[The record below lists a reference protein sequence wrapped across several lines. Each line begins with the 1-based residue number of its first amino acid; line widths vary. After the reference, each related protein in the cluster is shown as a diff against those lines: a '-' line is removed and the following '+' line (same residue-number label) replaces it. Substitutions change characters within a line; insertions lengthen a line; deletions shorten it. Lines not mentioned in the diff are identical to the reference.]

1 MMFCLNRRAL
11 LGALSLP
18 LLPLP
23 VLAAATAVPKP
34 VPVPVPAGSLWRYDL
49 FPSALTQPR
58 RVDVWLPPGYEGG
71 GERLRVLYM
80 HDGQNLF
87 DPASTPFG
95 EWGVDEAMV
104 RLMGEGA
111 VKPAIVV
118 GVWNTQYRRREYL
131 PQAPYEQVPA
141 EVRAAYEAGSGGP
154 ALSDGYVD
162 FLVKE
167 LKPFIDATHRTKQG
181 PADTS
186 IMGSSM
192 GGLISLYALIRHPT
206 VFGAAGCVSTHWP
219 SVGNADWIKSGDP
232 RMVTIADTFIAWVKA
247 NLPRAGQHRIY
258 FDLGNAELDSFY
270 PPFQAKVDAFMPDL
284 GYVQGKDWVTKLYEG
299 EPHNEVAWRKRVDM
313 PLRFLLGVS

>member
-1 MMFCLNRRAL
+1 MMFQPSRRAL

-18 LLPLP
+18 FLPLP
-23 VLAAATAVPKP
+23 VLAAGGVVPKP
-34 VPVPVPAGSLWRYDL
+34 VPVPVSAGSLWRYDL
-49 FPSALTQPR
+49 FPSALTAPR

-71 GERLRVLYM
+71 TQSFSVLYM

-95 EWGVDEAMV
+95 EWGVDEAMA
-104 RLMGEGA
+104 RLLGEGA

-118 GVWNTQYRRREYL
+118 GVWNTKYRSREYL
-131 PQAPYEQVPA
+131 PQAPYETVPA
-141 EVRAAYEAGSGGP
+141 DIRADYEKGSGGP

-167 LKPFIDATHRTKQG
+167 LKPFIDATYRTRSG
-181 PADTS
+181 PADTA

-192 GGLISLYALIRHPT
+192 GGLISLYALIRYPA

-219 SVGNADWIKSGDP
+219 SVTNFDWIRTGDA

-247 NLPRAGQHRIY
+247 NLLRAGGNRIY

-270 PPFQAKVDAFMPDL
+270 PPFQAKVDAFMPGL
-284 GYVQGKDWVTKLYEG
+284 GYVQGKDWVTTLYEG
-299 EPHNEVAWRKRVDM
+299 EPHNEVAWRKRVEV
-313 PLRFLLGVS
+313 PLRFLLGV

>member
-1 MMFCLNRRAL
+1 MFQPSRRAL

-23 VLAAATAVPKP
+23 VLAAGGAVPKP
-34 VPVPVPAGSLWRYDL
+34 VAVPVPAGSLWRYEL
-49 FPSALTQPR
+49 FPSTLTEPR

-71 GERLRVLYM
+71 TERLRVLYM

-95 EWGVDEAMV
+95 EWGVDETMV
-104 RLMGEGA
+104 RLIGEGA
-111 VKPAIVV
+111 MKPAIVV
-118 GVWNTQYRRREYL
+118 GVWNTKYRSREYL
-131 PQAPYEQVPA
+131 PQAPYETVPA
-141 EVRAAYEAGSGGP
+141 DIRAEYEKGSGGP

-167 LKPFIDATHRTKQG
+167 LKPFIDVTYRTK
-181 PADTS
+181 PARADTS

-192 GGLISLYALIRHPT
+192 GGLISLYALIRYPA

-219 SVGNADWIKSGDP
+219 SVANFDWIKNGDP

-258 FDLGNAELDSFY
+258 FDLGNAELDSVY

-299 EPHNEVAWRKRVDM
+299 EPHNEVAWRKRVDV
-313 PLRFLLGVS
+313 PLRFLLGV

>member
-1 MMFCLNRRAL
+1 MFQPSRRAL

-23 VLAAATAVPKP
+23 VLAAAGPVPKP
-34 VPVPVPAGSLWRYDL
+34 VPVPVSAGSLWRYDL
-49 FPSALTQPR
+49 FPSALTEPR

-71 GERLRVLYM
+71 RESFSVLYM

-95 EWGVDEAMV
+95 EWGVDEAMA
-104 RLMGEGA
+104 RLLVEGA

-118 GVWNTQYRRREYL
+118 GVWNTKYRSREYL
-131 PQAPYEQVPA
+131 PQAPYETVPA
-141 EVRAAYEAGSGGP
+141 DIRADYEKGSGGP

-167 LKPFIDATHRTKQG
+167 LKPFIDAIYRTRSG
-181 PADTS
+181 PADTA

-192 GGLISLYALIRHPT
+192 GGLISLYALIRYPA

-219 SVGNADWIKSGDP
+219 SVTNFDWIKNGDA

-247 NLPRAGQHRIY
+247 NLPRAGGNRIY

-270 PPFQAKVDAFMPDL
+270 PPFQAKVDAFMPGL
-284 GYVQGKDWVTKLYEG
+284 GYVQGKDWVTTLYEG
-299 EPHNEVAWRKRVDM
+299 EPHNEVAWRKRVVV
-313 PLRFLLGVS
+313 PLRFLLGGS